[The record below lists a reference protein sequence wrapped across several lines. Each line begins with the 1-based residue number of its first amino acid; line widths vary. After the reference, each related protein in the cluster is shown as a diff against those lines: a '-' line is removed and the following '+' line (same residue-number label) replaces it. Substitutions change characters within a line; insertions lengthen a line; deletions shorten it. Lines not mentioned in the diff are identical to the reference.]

1 MSFKLELLPDGW
13 AVGTIPDLISDGV
26 FTDGDW
32 VETKDQDPSGNIRL
46 LQLADIGDGYF
57 INKSSRY
64 MNLQTAKYLNCTFLS
79 EKDVLIA
86 RMPDPLGRACLMPA
100 LNYQAVT
107 VVDVCVVR
115 GNKEH
120 FSPHWLMYFINS
132 PDFRNAIASL
142 QSGSTRKRI
151 SRGNLSKIKLPIPPR
166 NEQTR
171 IVEKLEEL
179 FSDLDDGVLELKAA
193 QIKLSQYRQSLLKSA
208 VEGSLTAEWRE
219 QNKVQETGE
228 QLLEQLL
235 KERREHWEKEKLS
248 EFEAK
253 GKSPPNDWQKKYP
266 EPVQPDSTDL
276 PDLPE
281 GWTWATL
288 SQIGWLDRGRS
299 KHRPRNAEHLYGGK
313 FPFIQTGDI
322 READTYITSS
332 SRTYSEAGLAQSRLW
347 PKGTMCITIAAN
359 IGETAILGIDAC
371 FPDSVVGFIPALPE
385 MQVEFVEL
393 VFRTLKQKLEEEAPA
408 TAQKNINLA
417 VLSKVV
423 IPLPPLSEQD
433 FIVKQLS
440 TAFTAINIQDH
451 ETKKGLVRA
460 EAQRKN
466 ILKEAFSGQLV
477 LQNPKDAPASVLLEK
492 IKADRVEL
500 DKKTNPKRTKKITSI
515 KVNAMETI
523 EEVLKSRT
531 DWMDAQEAFREC
543 GVTDGTDTDRIEEL
557 YAELRKL
564 DKDGRL
570 DVERHGDYDVL
581 KLKVE

>member
-1 MSFKLELLPDGW
+1 MIEKLESLPKGW
-13 AVGTIPDLISDGV
+13 VELPLGEVIHPQKGKKPSDLGEKSDHRTIPYINIKAFEKGI
-26 FTDGDW
+26 FT
-32 VETKDQDPSGNIRL
+32 EYAPEQDMP
-46 LQLADIGDGYF
+46 Y
-57 INKSSRY
+57 
-64 MNLQTAKYLNCTFLS
+64 CE
-79 EKDVLIA
+79 EKDILLVWDGA
-86 RMPDPLGRACLMPA
+86 RAGLAGRGVKGYVGSTLS
-100 LNYQAVT
+100 
-107 VVDVCVVR
+107 R
-115 GNKEH
+115 
-120 FSPHWLMYFINS
+120 INS
-132 PDFRNAIASL
+132 DLVNSDYLFHFMHSIYGTLNTQTKGVGIPHINPNVLNNIPFY
-142 QSGSTRKRI
+142 
-151 SRGNLSKIKLPIPPR
+151 LPPE
-166 NEQTR
+166 NEQFR

-179 FSDLDDGVLELKAA
+179 LSELDDGVSELKAA

-208 VEGSLTAEWRE
+208 VEGSLTADWRE
-219 QNKVQETGE
+219 KNKVQETGE
-228 QLLEQLL
+228 QLLERIL
-235 KERREHWEKEKLS
+235 KERREHWEKDKLS

-253 GKSPPNDWQKKYP
+253 GKSPPNYWQKKYP

-299 KHRPRNAEHLYGGK
+299 KHRPRNAKHLYGGS

-322 READTYITSS
+322 RESDTYIMSS
-332 SRTYSEAGLAQSRLW
+332 GRTYSDAGLAQSRLW

-500 DKKTNPKRTKKITSI
+500 DKKTNPKRTKKTTSI